1 MRLPRPLILVAA
13 TVAAVVLVFVVF
25 VGVRLRDGT
34 VKQRVTAAL
43 ADHLNSYVTIDTL
56 SVRFFP
62 SVRVIGTGLVI
73 RRHNDP
79 PDRTLITAT
88 RFVVEPGLWH
98 LLKGRARQVEMEGL
112 RFTIPKRPPG
122 RARMIEEAADDMP
135 FTAPRPQPPVRPDGH
150 HATLERL
157 IARDAELIYISSRP
171 EGPTR
176 VFKMPEV
183 ELVEVSF
190 EYPMEFQAVFANPSP
205 RGRVEASGLFGPF
218 ESADPGGSVVEGG
231 YVFTEGDFN
240 SIPGLEGAVTS
251 RGLFNGQLDQMQVDG
266 TTDTENFKLDAAGHA
281 LPLRTEFRAIVDG
294 TDGDIRLTHMDA
306 RLAGSA
312 FTATGTITGVPN
324 VLGKRIALDVEV
336 PAGRVED
343 FLKLA
348 LPASR
353 PLMAGDVTLITS
365 FVLPPGDTPAI
376 DRMEL
381 DGRIGVTDAS
391 FSSRAT
397 QARVRELS
405 RRAQGKPED
414 TPPERA
420 LVGLSGRFTYARGV
434 ARFSS
439 LTFRTAGAAIALRGT
454 YTLSSGA
461 LRFSGTARFDAKV
474 SKVVGGVKGFFLK
487 VADPLFRDKGTSVVP
502 ITITGTHDAPK
513 ASVNM
518 RRVFGR

>member
-1 MRLPRPLILVAA
+1 MRLSRRLILGSAILA
-13 TVAAVVLVFVVF
+13 AAVLVCAVFVA
-25 VGVRLRDGT
+25 VRLRDGT
-34 VKQRVTAAL
+34 VKRRVTAAL
-43 ADHLNSYVTIDTL
+43 AEHLNSDVTIDTL
-56 SVRFFP
+56 SVSFFP

-98 LLKGRARQVEMEGL
+98 LLEGRARQVEMEGL
-112 RFTIPKRPPG
+112 RFTIPRRPPG
-122 RARMIEEAADDMP
+122 RPRLIEEAADDMP
-135 FTAPRPQPPVRPDGH
+135 TAAPRPQRPVRPDGV

-157 IARDAELIYISSRP
+157 IARDAELIYISSRAD
-171 EGPTR
+171 GPTR
-176 VFKMPEV
+176 VFNVSDV
-183 ELVEVSF
+183 ELIEVSF
-190 EYPMEFQAVFANPSP
+190 EYPMEFRAVLANPSP
-205 RGRVEASGLFGPF
+205 KGRLEASGSFGPF
-218 ESADPGGSVVEGG
+218 DPKDPGSSPVEGG
-231 YVFTEGDFN
+231 YEFTDGDFN
-240 SIPGLEGAVTS
+240 SIPGLEGAITS
-251 RGLFNGQLDQMQVDG
+251 RGLFDGQLDQMQVDG
-266 TTDTENFKLDAAGHA
+266 TTDTGNFKLDAAGHA

-306 RLAGSA
+306 RLADSA
-312 FTATGTITGVPN
+312 FTATGTITGVPG
-324 VLGKRIALDVEV
+324 VLGKRIALDLEV

-343 FLKLA
+343 FLRLA

-376 DRMEL
+376 DRVEL
-381 DGRIGVTDAS
+381 AGRIGVTDAS

-405 RRAQGKPED
+405 RRAQGKPAD
-414 TPPERA
+414 TPLERA
-420 LVGLSGRFTYARGV
+420 LMGLAGRFTYARGV

-439 LTFRTAGAAIALRGT
+439 LTFRTAGAAIGVRGT
-454 YTLSSGA
+454 YTLASGA
-461 LRFSGTARFDAKV
+461 LNFNGTARFDAKV

-502 ITITGTHDAPK
+502 ITITGTHDAPR

>member
-1 MRLPRPLILVAA
+1 MRLKRPLIFGAA
-13 TVAAVVLVFVVF
+13 TLAAVGLVSVVF

-34 VKQRVTAAL
+34 VKRRVTAAL
-43 ADHLNSYVTIDTL
+43 AEHLNSHVTINTL

-73 RRHNDP
+73 RRHKDP
-79 PDRTLITAT
+79 PERTLITAT

-98 LLKGRARQVEMEGL
+98 LLRGRARQVEMEGL

-122 RARMIEEAADDMP
+122 RPRMVDEAANDMP
-135 FTAPRPQPPVRPDGH
+135 STAPRPQPPVRPAGD

-157 IARDAELIYISSRP
+157 IARDAELIFISSRP
-171 EGPTR
+171 DGPTR
-176 VFKMPEV
+176 VFKVPEV
-183 ELVEVSF
+183 DLVEVSF
-190 EYPMEFQAVFANPSP
+190 EYPMEFQAVLANPSP
-205 RGRVEASGLFGPF
+205 RGRLEASGLFGPF
-218 ESADPGGSVVEGG
+218 DSADPGSSPVEGG

-240 SIPGLEGAVTS
+240 SIRGLEGTVTS

-266 TTDTENFKLDAAGHA
+266 TTDTENFRLGAAGHA
-281 LPLRTEFRAIVDG
+281 LPLRSEFRAIVDG

-306 RLAGSA
+306 RLADST
-312 FTATGTITGVPN
+312 FTATGTITGVPS
-324 VLGKRIALDVEV
+324 VLGKRIALDLEV

-376 DRMEL
+376 DRVEL
-381 DGRIGVTDAS
+381 DGRIGVTDAN

-397 QARVRELS
+397 QAKVRELS
-405 RRAQGKPED
+405 RRAQGKAAD
-414 TPPERA
+414 TPPARA

-439 LTFRTAGAAIALRGT
+439 LTFRTTGAEISVRGT
-454 YTLSSGA
+454 YTLTSGA
-461 LRFSGTARFDAKV
+461 MNFSGTARLDAKV
-474 SKVVGGVKGFFLK
+474 STIVGGVKGFFLK

-502 ITITGTHDAPK
+502 ITITGTHGAPK

>member
-1 MRLPRPLILVAA
+1 MRLTRPLILGAA
-13 TVAAVVLVFVVF
+13 TVAAVAFVGIVFVS
-25 VGVRLRDGT
+25 VRLRDGT
-34 VKQRVTAAL
+34 VKRRVTAAL
-43 ADHLNSYVTIDTL
+43 AEHLNSDVTINTL
-56 SVRFFP
+56 SVSFFP

-122 RARMIEEAADDMP
+122 RPRLIEEAANDAP
-135 FTAPRPQPPVRPDGH
+135 TAAPQLQLPVRPPGDY
-150 HATLERL
+150 ATLERL
-157 IARDAELIYISSRP
+157 IARDAELIYISSRSD
-171 EGPTR
+171 GPTR
-176 VFKMPEV
+176 VFKVPEV
-183 ELVEVSF
+183 ELIEVSF
-190 EYPMEFQAVFANPSP
+190 EYPMEFQAVLANPAP
-205 RGRVEASGLFGPF
+205 RGRLEVSGLFGPF
-218 ESADPGGSVVEGG
+218 DPADPGGSPVEGG
-231 YVFTEGDFN
+231 YVFTDGDFN
-240 SIPGLEGAVTS
+240 SIRGLEGTVTS
-251 RGLFNGQLDQMQVDG
+251 RGLFNGQLDQMQVNG
-266 TTDTENFKLDAAGHA
+266 TTDTGNFKLDAAGHA
-281 LPLRTEFRAIVDG
+281 LPLSPEFRAIVDG
-294 TDGDIRLTHMDA
+294 TDGDIALTHMDA
-306 RLAGSA
+306 RLADSA
-312 FTATGTITGVPN
+312 FTATGTITGVPG
-324 VLGKRIALDVEV
+324 VLGKRIALDLEV

-343 FLKLA
+343 FLRLA
-348 LPASR
+348 MPASR

-376 DRMEL
+376 DRVEL
-381 DGRIGVTDAS
+381 DGRIGVTDAN

-397 QARVRELS
+397 QAKVRELS
-405 RRAQGKPED
+405 RRAQGKPAD

-439 LTFRTAGAAIALRGT
+439 LTFRTTGAAISVRGT
-454 YTLSSGA
+454 YTLTSGA
-461 LRFSGTARFDAKV
+461 MNFGGTARFDAKV
-474 SKVVGGVKGFFLK
+474 SKVVGGVTGFFLK

-518 RRVFGR
+518 RRVLGR